1 MEKYKFHKTRSEFWF
16 ERYPLSRII
25 FFLLNVLAVLSG
37 IVIVVGLLGLL
48 GLLGEED
55 GSGIGS
61 ILASITGF
69 FFGFAFLFGVILL
82 REFIFFTIDRNYLL
96 YVAAYNSGLNL
107 GSEPNGREEEII
119 DRLQDLKQLEEIGLL
134 TDELVKEKNEL
145 TSEFINITK
154 KD

>member
-48 GLLGEED
+48 GEED

-61 ILASITGF
+61 ILASITG